1 MENNIY
7 KMAANHIKL
16 IENCFSKLCELIS
29 AIKNGE
35 DGARLQEICNEI
47 SLRETEA
54 DFCLQSVTTYAQAS
68 PVDDKISEFSVAC
81 DSIANRCEDFANGI
95 RRTNKDM
102 VAMFSADIL
111 EMLQK
116 ISLLFD
122 LLQQMLICKDNSTL
136 AEKIDSAETELD
148 KYEENILK
156 KIMSAPF
163 LQSDK
168 MQFMLYINKISKIP
182 DVIKGNVKKVC
193 KKT

>member
-1 MENNIY
+1 
-7 KMAANHIKL
+7 MAANHIKL

-35 DGARLQEICNEI
+35 DGA
-47 SLRETEA
+47 
-54 DFCLQSVTTYAQAS
+54 
-68 PVDDKISEFSVAC
+68 K
-81 DSIANRCEDFANGI
+81 
-95 RRTNKDM
+95 
-102 VAMFSADIL
+102 
-111 EMLQK
+111 LQK
-116 ISLLFD
+116 ISCLFE
-122 LLQQMLICKDNSTL
+122 LMQQMFAAKEVGVLT
-136 AEKIDSAETELD
+136 EKIDSAETELD

>member
-1 MENNIY
+1 
-7 KMAANHIKL
+7 MAANHIKL
-16 IENCFSKLCELIS
+16 IENCFSKLCELIT

-35 DGARLQEICNEI
+35 DGAKLQKICNEI

-54 DFCLQSVTTYAQAS
+54 DFCLQSVTAYAEPSYA
-68 PVDDKISEFSVAC
+68 DDKISEFSHAC

-116 ISLLFD
+116 ISCLFE
-122 LLQQMLICKDNSTL
+122 LMQQMFAAKEVGVLT
-136 AEKIDSAETELD
+136 EKIDSAETELD

-168 MQFMLYINKISKIP
+168 MQFMLYTNKISKIP